1 MARKRP
7 WYSLWIVIGVAGVA
21 AVWGLAARLEAAG
34 RAKAALT
41 RGFQRGAT
49 DHRSIGALAFGPS
62 GILFFADPQGDFTQA
77 VQDTRIRRLAA
88 HGCSGQA
95 LM

>member
-1 MARKRP
+1 MANITLRP
-7 WYSLWIVIGVAGVA
+7 SSSWSETLLHGFDVV
-21 AVWGLAARLEAAG
+21 LDRLEHAAR
-34 RAKAALT
+34 R
-41 RGFQRGAT
+41 
-49 DHRSIGALAFGPS
+49 
-62 GILFFADPQGDFTQA
+62 FFADPHGDFSQA

>member
-1 MARKRP
+1 MANITLRLTSTWSEALLHRFD
-7 WYSLWIVIGVAGVA
+7 VI
-21 AVWGLAARLEAAG
+21 LDRLERAAR
-34 RAKAALT
+34 T
-41 RGFQRGAT
+41 
-49 DHRSIGALAFGPS
+49 
-62 GILFFADPQGDFTQA
+62 FFADPEGDFHQA